1 MITNEK
7 KPVIV
12 FGYDNWVVG
21 GVEKVL
27 GRIME
32 ALLEK
37 YNVVLVVP
45 EQKEK
50 RSFSSF
56 RFLQP
61 LFNVSHSF

>member
-27 GRIME
+27 GRIGTTG
-32 ALLEK
+32 K
-37 YNVVLVVP
+37 IQCCVGCTRTKGKKVF
-45 EQKEK
+45 
-50 RSFSSF
+50 FSV
-56 RFLQP
+56 RR
-61 LFNVSHSF
+61 N

>member
-50 RSFSSF
+50 RSF
-56 RFLQP
+56 
-61 LFNVSHSF
+61 

>member
-27 GRIME
+27 VCCI
-32 ALLEK
+32 
-37 YNVVLVVP
+37 VDI
-45 EQKEK
+45 
-50 RSFSSF
+50 
-56 RFLQP
+56 
-61 LFNVSHSF
+61 